1 MPYRTKVAVVYL
13 LGFFVDLINMFIA
26 NVAYPAI
33 GHGLGA
39 SVSELTWVSN
49 AYILGLTLVIPLS
62 AWLAEKVG
70 GHRVFLLSLGIF
82 LVATLGAGG
91 AQSIGQLIGW
101 RLLQGMGGGLLIPVG
116 QTLAYQLYRPH
127 ERAGLSAAIM
137 LVGLL
142 APAISPALGGLIV
155 DTLSWRWVFYA
166 NLPLALLAL
175 LLAALWLRRES
186 STQTRTPLDAIGL
199 LSGCSALLLIL
210 LGLTRLAESDDG
222 LASGL
227 VMLAGGLVML
237 AGYVRHSLQHSH
249 PLLNLRLV
257 LNPLLRNA
265 MMIYQAIPGIFIGVN
280 LVAMLYL
287 QNQLGM
293 NATHVGSL
301 MIPWSLASF
310 MAITFTGKQFNRFGP
325 RPLLITGCIMQGLG
339 ILVLSQ
345 VGSAQQYPLLLLA
358 FAMMGFGGSLCSS
371 TAQSCAFLQVND
383 AQLAQASA
391 LWNINRQLSFCLGIA
406 LLSLLLNKLQE
417 NMPATLAWHWCF
429 YLAAASALIPA
440 VLCLRIPNRAIVR
453 QLNAQKE

>member
-82 LVATLGAGG
+82 LVATLGAGC

-155 DTLSWRWVFYA
+155 DTLSWRWVFFA

-237 AGYVRHSLQHSH
+237 AGYVRHSLRHSH

-293 NATHVGSL
+293 NAAHVGSL

>member
-210 LGLTRLAESDDG
+210 LGLTRLAESDG

-293 NATHVGSL
+293 NAAHVGSL

>member
-155 DTLSWRWVFYA
+155 DTLSWRWVFFA

-210 LGLTRLAESDDG
+210 LGLTRLAESDG

-237 AGYVRHSLQHSH
+237 AGYVRHSLRHSH

>member
-155 DTLSWRWVFYA
+155 DTLFWRWVFFA

-210 LGLTRLAESDDG
+210 LGLTRLAESDG

-237 AGYVRHSLQHSH
+237 AGYVRHSLRHSH

-293 NATHVGSL
+293 NAAHVGSL

>member
-155 DTLSWRWVFYA
+155 DTLSWRWVFFA

-186 STQTRTPLDAIGL
+186 STKTRTPLDAIGL

-210 LGLTRLAESDDG
+210 LGLTRLAESDG

-237 AGYVRHSLQHSH
+237 AGYVRHSLRHSH

>member
-155 DTLSWRWVFYA
+155 DTLSWRWVFFA

-186 STQTRTPLDAIGL
+186 STKTRTPLDAIGL

-237 AGYVRHSLQHSH
+237 AGYVRHSLRHSH

-293 NATHVGSL
+293 NAAHVGSL

>member
-210 LGLTRLAESDDG
+210 LGLTRLAESDG

>member
-210 LGLTRLAESDDG
+210 LGLTRLAESDG

-237 AGYVRHSLQHSH
+237 AGYVRHSLRHSH

-293 NATHVGSL
+293 NAAHVGSL

-310 MAITFTGKQFNRFGP
+310 MAITFTGKKFNRFGP

>member
-210 LGLTRLAESDDG
+210 LGLTRLAESDG

-310 MAITFTGKQFNRFGP
+310 IAITFTGKQFNRFGP

-440 VLCLRIPNRAIVR
+440 MLCLRIPNRAIVR

>member
-155 DTLSWRWVFYA
+155 DTLSWRWVFFA

-210 LGLTRLAESDDG
+210 LGLTRLAESDG

-237 AGYVRHSLQHSH
+237 AGYVRHSLRHSH

-293 NATHVGSL
+293 NAAHVGSL